1 MSPCMNNTVKNS
13 VRHLICK
20 VYDQF
25 ASNKDK
31 VSVLSLPGT
40 SWEFEKY
47 VLNNYGF
54 RNLFGSQLE
63 MDLVCFERDHA
74 TYEYNVE
81 ERYDVLDN
89 RNVSYI
95 NEHVEQAMEVYTQ
108 QENVFSWFDFCGQ
121 PSFFDL
127 DYHRAT
133 GKQVQVFTF
142 TTNWRRRENVP
153 AAILEDAKK
162 VSPAQAILNYFK
174 PLMDERGYHLLFAI
188 EYVGVKSPMLC
199 FCITNDHDV
208 LNHNY
213 KVENMNAKKQA
224 SVVTQKTIIPK
235 TNKQGI
241 YEALK
246 SGINESVIM
255 VTYGI
260 NIHQLAA
267 HKAWLTMWGQW

>member
-1 MSPCMNNTVKNS
+1 MNNTVKNS
-13 VRHLICK
+13 IRHLICK

-47 VLNNYGF
+47 VLHNYGF
-54 RNLFGSQLE
+54 RNLFGSQLQL
-63 MDLVCFERDHA
+63 DLVCFERDSNV
-74 TYEYNVE
+74 YEYNVE
-81 ERYDVLDN
+81 ERHDLLNN
-89 RNVSYI
+89 RNVSYV
-95 NEHVEQAMEVYTQ
+95 NEHVEQAMDVYTQ

-127 DYHRAT
+127 DYHKAN
-133 GKQVQVFTF
+133 GKQVQIFTF
-142 TTNWRRRENVP
+142 TTNWRRTDSIP
-153 AAILEDAKK
+153 QSLLDDAKK
-162 VSPAQAILNYFK
+162 VGHAQAILNHFQ

-188 EYVGVKSPMLC
+188 EYVGIKSPMLC

-213 KVENMNAKKQA
+213 KVENMNVKKKA
-224 SVVTQKTIIPK
+224 SVVTQKTVIPK

-246 SGINESVIM
+246 AGINDSAIM
-255 VTYGI
+255 STYNI
-260 NIHQLAA
+260 NAHQLAA
-267 HKAWLTMWGQW
+267 HKAWLTMWNQW